1 MGRKPSKNLNL
12 PPRMRARQ
20 QRSGKLYYYYDT
32 GGIPRR
38 EIPLGADFI
47 QAIQRW
53 GELEEE
59 TKRCPTTIV
68 TFRHAAERYM
78 HDVLTLKSP
87 NTQKVEMFAMVKLME
102 FFDDPPAPLKEI
114 KPLNIRQYLDW
125 RVKNAKERLIKL
137 RRKPRGNEGQVRA
150 NREKQLFSHI
160 WNKARE
166 WGYIDLANPCT
177 GIKGYKE
184 RGRKDIYIR
193 DALYQKV
200 YEHAKQPLRDAMD
213 LAYLTGQRPSDVLKM
228 NERAIDDGCLVV
240 QQGKTGLKV
249 RIAIVGELQA
259 LLERIRVWKAK
270 YNPRCLALIVDER
283 DQQLTLG
290 RLQDAFSAARE
301 KAGISP
307 DAFQFRDLRAKA
319 ASDKA
324 ENTDL
329 MSAQYQLGHASV
341 TMTEHY
347 IRNRRGKKVA
357 PTK

>member
-1 MGRKPSKNLNL
+1 MGRKPSKNMNL
-12 PPRMRARQ
+12 PPRMRARR

-32 GGIPRR
+32 GGVPRK
-38 EIPLGADFI
+38 EIPLGNDFI
-47 QAIQRW
+47 QAVRKW
-53 GELEEE
+53 SELEAE
-59 TKRCPTTIV
+59 TEPRASIV
-68 TFRHAAERYM
+68 TFRHAAERYIR
-78 HDVLTLKSP
+78 DTLPLKSA

-114 KPLNIRQYLDW
+114 KPVNIRQYLDW
-125 RVKNAKERLIKL
+125 RIRNARERLIKL
-137 RRKPRGNEGQVRA
+137 GRKPKGNEGQVRA

-166 WGYIDLANPCT
+166 WGYVDLANPCV

-184 RGRKDIYIR
+184 KGRQDIYIR
-193 DALYQKV
+193 DDLYQRV

-213 LAYLTGQRPSDVLKM
+213 LAYLTGQRPSDVLEM
-228 NERAIDDGCLVV
+228 NEYAIDEGCLVV
-240 QQGKTGLKV
+240 QQGKTGTKV

-259 LLERIRVWKAK
+259 LLERIRTRKSK
-270 YNPRCLALIVDER
+270 YNPRNFALIVDER
-283 DQQLTLG
+283 GQQFTLG
-290 RLQDAFSAARE
+290 RLQDAFAVARE
-301 KAGISP
+301 KAGIRP
-307 DAFQFRDLRAKA
+307 EAFQFRDLRAKA

-324 ENTDL
+324 EDTDL